1 MPTKFSYKPLSQQYV
16 VCVGILGLFFWG
28 GGGWGGRGLDGN
40 SCDLYLKTQVDIY
53 KPNANGGLG

>member
-16 VCVGILGLFFWG
+16 VCEGILGLFFG
-28 GGGWGGRGLDGN
+28 GGGGGGLDGN

-53 KPNANGGLG
+53 KPNENGGLG